1 MMHQIFLGY
10 GGAST
15 APNTDWTINGSVVAY
30 ANSDNSY
37 NEGAWITDTSFGSWS
52 YTRGDGS
59 QVTNKGRLFNPT
71 LGDGPGGPNGSPSQI
86 RWTFAG
92 NGVQGHDNCRVY
104 VNTHD
109 DPFAQRR
116 VKVNTSA
123 GTQTYSTG
131 GNSTRW
137 ETPGSGTDKFNW
149 IECGNYGGGD
159 SNRSPSGMLA
169 IEIDGYLCVD
179 PDYAS
184 YGG

>member
-1 MMHQIFLGY
+1 MMQQMFLGL

-15 APNTDWTINGSVVAY
+15 APNTDWTINGSKVAY

-37 NEGAWITDTSFGSWS
+37 NEGDWITDTSFGSWS

-92 NGVQGHDNCRVY
+92 NGVSGYDNARVY
-104 VNTHD
+104 TNTHD

-116 VKVNTSA
+116 VKINNSSGTTTYNTGSN
-123 GTQTYSTG
+123 TTTWRTVG
-131 GNSTRW
+131 GNN
-137 ETPGSGTDKFNW
+137 FNW